1 MCMKE
6 SKKADKIAIVNNDGS
21 VLFRRAF
28 NGGTIAVQ
36 RLQFSSNLGIAF
48 CISAERVPQI
58 IEYER

>member
-1 MCMKE
+1 M
-6 SKKADKIAIVNNDGS
+6 IAIVNNDGS

-28 NGGTIAVQ
+28 NRGTIAVQ